1 MVQASQAAKRAADV
15 KAIDTRIEAESAA
28 ELAQRNEATAMRQNQ
43 NAMLNREGTRIGGGR
58 YRRRGLFTPG
68 GSGLDKA
75 NSQALVSARK
85 NAAYANLEAQD
96 ASQKNAELQNAWRR
110 RVNTIQYFY

>member
-43 NAMLNREGTRIGGGR
+43 NAMLNREGR